1 MKNEN
6 IIIGKVSSSHG
17 ISGEIMIYPLTDDI
31 TRFDDLKYFIC
42 GDEEYTIVNLR
53 IHKGQVLVLTEQIND
68 RNKADLLRGRYIEVR
83 REDALPLSEGQY
95 YIEDLKGLKAVD
107 INSGRTGILKDIIQP
122 GSVDIFLI
130 QTEGKEMMMPFF
142 NSDVEEINLE
152 EGYIRLDM
160 SKLI

>member
-31 TRFDDLKYFIC
+31 SRFDGLEYFIC
-42 GDEEYTIVNLR
+42 GDEEYTIVNAR
-53 IHKGQVLVLTEQIND
+53 IHKGQVLVMTKQLTD
-68 RNKADLLRGRYIEVR
+68 RNQADQLRGRYVEVR

-107 INSGRTGILKDIIQP
+107 INSGRTGILKDVIQP

>member
-6 IIIGKVSSSHG
+6 MIIGKVSSSHG

-53 IHKGQVLVLTEQIND
+53 IHKGQVLVQTKQITD
-68 RNKADLLRGRYIEVR
+68 RNKADLLKGRYVEVR

-107 INSGRTGILKDIIQP
+107 INSGRTGILKDVIQP
-122 GSVDIFLI
+122 GSVDVFLI
-130 QTEGKEMMMPFF
+130 QTEGREMMMPFF
-142 NSDVEEINLE
+142 NSDVEEINLK